1 MSRLIVCI
9 FGNIIIKIIKDGY
22 RLLVLEEEL
31 EKLDQGYE
39 ALIEWDVGC
48 AKGRYNPER
57 FKERLNKKELD
68 DLYDT
73 YDVN

>member
-1 MSRLIVCI
+1 M
-9 FGNIIIKIIKDGY
+9 
-22 RLLVLEEEL
+22 VLEEEL